1 MKKKIVV
8 MQVPSSPIKAPIQTP
23 VQAPVS
29 PLFSPLVAPN
39 NQPTTAAIVVVT
51 QRDVEDQ
58 KEEIRTLLVR
68 EAELHGQIK
77 NLEKEVSAHK
87 KEIKARDLAINEKEK
102 KIFELKKKNQELD
115 KFKFVLDFKI
125 RELKQQ
131 VCVCLWRVV
140 HGVAAAFFLFP
151 RSRPFRRH
159 VCVCVLRWSLGS
171 RRSPA
176 CGTTSRR
183 WTTSSRAS
191 TRATPRWT
199 TPSAPSGN
207 APTDPPPP
215 CLHSLN
221 ITTVPYRSL

>member
-1 MKKKIVV
+1 MQEKLTSHRETTLKYKGENGIMKKKIVV
-8 MQVPSSPIKAPIQTP
+8 MQVPSSPINPLIYAP
-23 VQAPVS
+23 VQASVS
-29 PLFSPLVAPN
+29 PLSPPLVAPN

-159 VCVCVLRWSLGS
+159 VCVCV
-171 RRSPA
+171 
-176 CGTTSRR
+176 C
-183 WTTSSRAS
+183 
-191 TRATPRWT
+191 
-199 TPSAPSGN
+199 
-207 APTDPPPP
+207 
-215 CLHSLN
+215 
-221 ITTVPYRSL
+221 